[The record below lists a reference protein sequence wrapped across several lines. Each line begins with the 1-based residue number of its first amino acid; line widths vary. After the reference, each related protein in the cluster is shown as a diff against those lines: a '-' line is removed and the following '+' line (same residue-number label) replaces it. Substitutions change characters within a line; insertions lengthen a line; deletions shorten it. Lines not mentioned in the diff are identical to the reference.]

1 MVNRRGLARRIVST
15 AWPAVLEM
23 MLYMTIG
30 FVDVAMVGR
39 LGAGPLA
46 AVSLGAE
53 IFFSL
58 LMILAA
64 LGMGGT
70 VLAAQATGAGQSQ
83 RVNHIAGQTLLLAMS
98 LGLLVGIPCYVNIP
112 LITGLFPVDPDVYR
126 MALNYLQI
134 TMLIT
139 PFVLCLY
146 MGNGVFRG
154 IGRTRVPLGL
164 ALISNLVNIVG
175 DYVLIFGK
183 WGFPALGAQGAAV
196 ATTAA
201 HLTGFVMLMMVMVC
215 GWYGV
220 KIRVRDVFVPC
231 LYTIKRILN
240 LGLPT
245 AVEDLLRGGSNLIS
259 TYFLTSLGTIAFA
272 AHQISLTV
280 ESLSYMPGY
289 GFAIAATSL
298 VGQSVGARKQKMPG
312 LRPEGPGICSGKMGT
327 ASIIFCMFPGYV
339 AFLFTNDREL
349 VSVASLCIRIGPW
362 LNCLLLLKWC
372 WPVPRGA
379 RYPSPMIV
387 SIIGIWLIRI
397 PGIWLI
403 IDVWKL
409 GLIAIW
415 WLFVVDW
422 VLRSLVVLVMFLR
435 GRWVFREPVL

>member
-1 MVNRRGLARRIVST
+1 
-15 AWPAVLEM
+15 VLEM

-39 LGAGPLA
+39 LGPGPLA

-64 LGMGGT
+64 LGMGAT
-70 VLAAQATGAGQSQ
+70 VLAAQAAGAGQSQ
-83 RVNHIAGQTLLLAMS
+83 RVNHIAGQTLLLAVS
-98 LGLLVGIPCYVNIP
+98 LGLLAGIPCYVNIP
-112 LITGLFPVDPDVYR
+112 LITGLFPVEPDVYQ
-126 MALNYLQI
+126 MALNYLQV

-139 PFVLCLY
+139 PFALCLY

-154 IGRTRVPLGL
+154 IGRTRVPLGM
-164 ALISNLVNIVG
+164 ALISNLVNIIG

-201 HLTGFVMLMMVMVC
+201 HLTGFLVLIIVMVC
-215 GWYGV
+215 GRYGI
-220 KIRVRDVFVPC
+220 KIRVRDVFVPH
-231 LYTIKRILN
+231 LYTIKSILN

-280 ESLSYMPGY
+280 ESVSYMPGY

-298 VGQSVGARKQKMPG
+298 VGQSIGARNTKEAWASAWGG
-312 LRPEGPGICSGKMGT
+312 LAFAAVIMGT
-327 ASIIFCMFPGYV
+327 ASIIFFTLPGYV

-349 VSVASLCIRIGPW
+349 VSVASLCIRIAALSQLPIAFEMVLAGA
-362 LNCLLLLKWC
+362 L
-372 WPVPRGA
+372 RGA
-379 RYPSPMIV
+379 GDTRTPMIV
-387 SIIGIWLIRI
+387 SVIGIWLIRI

-422 VLRSLVVLVMFLR
+422 VFRSLVVLVMFLR
-435 GRWVFREPVL
+435 GRWAVREPVL